1 MMETNHYKKF
11 FIVLILFFSEIF
23 MVCAKS
29 NENSYI
35 IFWDYNSNLTMDYL
49 NSTSLSEC
57 LKNFDSYIRIDLSD
71 FTSFNADS
79 KTLLLKSKMNVA
91 LLKKFEEQFNK
102 SREGK
107 LFFTIAI
114 DNKKILNGLN
124 RVSLQF
130 LIPSNY
136 FSIDQN
142 DYLMIYSFKK
152 KYFRIANIYNF
163 DEEYKNSCLDSKTV
177 DLIKNALK

>member
-1 MMETNHYKKF
+1 
-11 FIVLILFFSEIF
+11 
-23 MVCAKS
+23 
-29 NENSYI
+29 
-35 IFWDYNSNLTMDYL
+35 
-49 NSTSLSEC
+49 
-57 LKNFDSYIRIDLSD
+57 
-71 FTSFNADS
+71 
-79 KTLLLKSKMNVA
+79 MNVA